1 MENKIKIIEV
11 SDINYSYG
19 KDQPVLKNISFD
31 LHKGSSL
38 GIIGPNGAG
47 KTTLLYALSGLI
59 NVDGDIKISK
69 NKIKKNTIKSIR
81 KKISFVFQNP
91 DDQLFMP
98 TVFEDISFG
107 LDNLGYKQEEIKDIV
122 INTLKKV
129 EMVGFEEKSAHHLS
143 LGQKKR
149 VCLASALARNSE
161 LMYFDEPTNE
171 LDPYGRREFIKLIK
185 AINTTKVIVS
195 HDLNLILELC
205 DKVIVL
211 NDQEIKSYD
220 DCRKILTDK
229 TLMESNKLEIP
240 SGIYLNLN

>member
-1 MENKIKIIEV
+1 MENKINIIEV
-11 SDINYSYG
+11 SNINYSYG
-19 KDQPVLKNISFD
+19 NNVPVLENISFN
-31 LHKGSSL
+31 LEQGSSL

-47 KTTLLYALSGLI
+47 KTTLLFALSGLI
-59 NVDGDIKISK
+59 EVNGNIKIS
-69 NKIKKNTIKSIR
+69 NENITKKNIKNIR

-107 LDNLGYKQEEIKDIV
+107 LENLGYNQKEIKKIV
-122 INTLKKV
+122 KDVLNKV
-129 EMVGFEEKSAHHLS
+129 DMENFEEKSAHHLS

-149 VCLASALARNSE
+149 ICLASALARNSK

-171 LDPYGRREFIKLIK
+171 LDPHGRREFIKLIK
-185 AINTTKVIVS
+185 KINTTKIIVS

-211 NDQEIKSYD
+211 NEQKIKSYD
-220 DCRKILTDK
+220 DCRKTLINKD
-229 TLMESNKLEIP
+229 LMESNKLEVP
-240 SGIYLNLN
+240 SGIYLNQY